1 MIIKRASFAAV
12 AATALLLAG
21 CSGGGSSDADST
33 AQESSAPSSVASS
46 SAPTPSQASVA
57 PAGDQSKQDACQII
71 ITSFNDVTSASGDID
86 TSDPQAAVTRFKE
99 LASKVKGDFSQ
110 ITNAEIAPAAQ
121 NATQTLDQYVAFLE
135 GVMADPSK
143 ASGLG
148 EQITALQ
155 ESFTQA
161 GTACAG

>member
-21 CSGGGSSDADST
+21 CSGGGSSDA
-33 AQESSAPSSVASS
+33 AGAAAESASPSPASS
-46 SAPTPSQASVA
+46 SPA
-57 PAGDQSKQDACQII
+57 PASTEASSAATGEQSAQEACQII
-71 ITSFNDVTSASGDID
+71 ISSFNDVTTASSEIS

-99 LASKVKGDFSQ
+99 LASKVQSDFSQ
-110 ITNAEIAPAAQ
+110 ITNGDIAPAAQ
-121 NATQTLDQYVAFLE
+121 NASQTLDEYVTFLE
-135 GVMADPSK
+135 GVMADPST

-148 EQITALQ
+148 DQVTALQ